1 MTVIIVAYFM
11 ASQMTVIQAICYRR
25 IYKYI
30 RKIYKYIRNHFSSV
44 TKLHPCHS
52 FAADIEDFSEVMA
65 LYTFT
70 FACVC
75 SERHSAD

>member
-25 IYKYI
+25 PN
-30 RKIYKYIRNHFSSV
+30 KYIRNHFSSV